1 MKSPLWGFFYIFHSQ
16 PTRKN
21 VKISCF
27 FCADNQ
33 KTSVYL
39 QPLADAITAGVI
51 RGDTQAANE
60 GRL

>member
-1 MKSPLWGFFYIFHSQ
+1 MGIFYFIHSQ
-16 PTRKN
+16 PTKKN
-21 VKISCF
+21 IKISLF
-27 FCADNQ
+27 FCTKNE

-39 QPLADAITAGVI
+39 QPLADAVIAGVI